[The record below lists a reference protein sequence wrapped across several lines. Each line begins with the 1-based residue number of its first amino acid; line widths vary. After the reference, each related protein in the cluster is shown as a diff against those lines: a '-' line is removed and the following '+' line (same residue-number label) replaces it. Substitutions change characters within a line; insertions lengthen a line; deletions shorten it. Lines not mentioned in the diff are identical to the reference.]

1 MLTVVARFSTG
12 RIRYAGNMDRQ
23 GMPSAYKIV
32 LGVIGAE
39 EQTVGNSVMAQVLTD
54 HGFEVENVGCC
65 GSRSDLVRAAIAT
78 GADAILVSCADGMA
92 ESECKCLR
100 ETCAASGV
108 SDVLLYLGGRFLA
121 AKGSWD
127 ETEALFLAKG
137 FDRVFPP
144 RTNVSRIAAKLRDD
158 IDMRR
163 PGAHLYGAGAFGV
176 APVVAAYD

>member
-1 MLTVVARFSTG
+1 
-12 RIRYAGNMDRQ
+12 MDRQ
-23 GMPSAYKIV
+23 EMPSTYKIV
-32 LGVIGAE
+32 LGIIGAE

-54 HGFEVENVGCC
+54 YGFEVENIGCC
-65 GSRSDLVRAAIAT
+65 DNRAALVRAAIET
-78 GADAILVSCADGMA
+78 GADAILVSCADGLA
-92 ESECKCLR
+92 EAECKCLR

-108 SDVLLYLGGRFLA
+108 SDVLLYLGGRYLA
-121 AKGSWD
+121 AKGRWD

-144 RTNVSRIAAKLRDD
+144 RANITRIAAKLRDD

-176 APVVAAYD
+176 APAVAAYD